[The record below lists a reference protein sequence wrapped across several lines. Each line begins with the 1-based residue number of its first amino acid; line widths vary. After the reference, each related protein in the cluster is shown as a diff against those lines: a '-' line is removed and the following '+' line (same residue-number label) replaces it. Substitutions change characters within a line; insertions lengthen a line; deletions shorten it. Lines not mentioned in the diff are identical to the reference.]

1 LTPLSDDKD
10 GKRFRVMKA
19 RQEILVACLSALLL
33 WGCAPLV
40 PIPPK
45 LGTDA
50 PDASRADAETDSEAG
65 DHGKAEKKEQPLS
78 ARLKY
83 ETAVKTCHDLASKKT
98 QGSILAIVTRL
109 RPGAYTASYV
119 ACMKTKGYAVSQ

>member
-1 LTPLSDDKD
+1 
-10 GKRFRVMKA
+10 MKA
-19 RQEILVACLSALLL
+19 GQEILVAWLSALLL

-45 LGTDA
+45 LGTEA
-50 PDASRADAETDSEAG
+50 PEASRAVTETDTEAG

-78 ARLKY
+78 ARLEY

-119 ACMKTKGYAVSQ
+119 ACMKTKGYAVSH